1 MPDLKRQYPSG
12 DGRADI
18 GADDDADG
26 FGEHHQF
33 TIDETD
39 HHDRGDGARLNEGRD
54 ENPDAHRQESVGRDQ
69 SDQASDSGAGDDL
82 KALLHELHAEQENAQ
97 AADYVK
103 THIQYQINVHNGTVK
118 LVSL

>member
-1 MPDLKRQYPSG
+1 MKTPMP
-12 DGRADI
+12 
-18 GADDDADG
+18 
-26 FGEHHQF
+26 
-33 TIDETD
+33 T
-39 HHDRGDGARLNEGRD
+39 ARNRLD
-54 ENPDAHRQESVGRDQ
+54 VTQ
-69 SDQASDSGAGDDL
+69 SDHASDSGAGDDL